1 MRLLKGIFKTILGLA
16 ELMVL
21 AMMLANLWVYALT
34 NGRTY
39 TKVSKIPAREV
50 ALVLGTSPKMRSG
63 IANPYFT
70 KRMEAVSALYHYGKI
85 KKIIVSGEKSPYYDE
100 PQAMANYLIRTEG
113 IPESV
118 IIQDPKGFSTKE
130 SIVRCKNNYKKN
142 EVIIISQGF
151 HNLRAL
157 FIARN
162 LNMNA
167 LAFGAQDVTK
177 PESFYRNHTR
187 EFLARVQAVAY
198 FILGID

>member
-1 MRLLKGIFKTILGLA
+1 
-16 ELMVL
+16 
-21 AMMLANLWVYALT
+21 
-34 NGRTY
+34 
-39 TKVSKIPAREV
+39 
-50 ALVLGTSPKMRSG
+50 
-63 IANPYFT
+63 
-70 KRMEAVSALYHYGKI
+70 
-85 KKIIVSGEKSPYYDE
+85 
-100 PQAMANYLIRTEG
+100 MANYLIRTEG
-113 IPESV
+113 IPEGV

>member
-1 MRLLKGIFKTILGLA
+1 MRLLKGIFKTILGLV

-100 PQAMANYLIRTEG
+100 PQAMTNYLIRTEG
-113 IPESV
+113 IPEGV